1 MLEAVSAYRKNIC
14 EELPSAVR
22 SVGRTIEAIDA
33 HDSIEMKPYSL
44 TNLAVWN
51 LERSSQSTATL
62 PPNCGYW
69 CESPSASSVRMAEG
83 CVQIQKQRP
92 GKFVQL
98 TAGIHLVSPP
108 LDEEPA
114 VRVVDDVAI
123 RRRRGPV
130 RTGAVGRP
138 DRRLDR
144 AIVQRRV

>member
-69 CESPSASSVRMAEG
+69 CESPSVGAIYVTRAS
-83 CVQIQKQRP
+83 C
-92 GKFVQL
+92 KFKTETLQL

-123 RRRRGPV
+123 GRRGCPV

-144 AIVQRRV
+144 VIVQRRV